1 MFFKRCG
8 RFSLLESFLGTLD
21 GPVYFCQSRRES
33 SVGKGSYHQPDG
45 LNLVTGA
52 HMAEERTNSYK
63 LSLVL
68 CMHTFDKHD
77 KINTDVSLSLSLNT
91 QATERP
97 NTETEKAYLWPDYLE
112 TVISRE
118 MSVMAVIANYKFLF
132 LASIFAS

>member
-1 MFFKRCG
+1 M
-8 RFSLLESFLGTLD
+8 
-21 GPVYFCQSRRES
+21 
-33 SVGKGSYHQPDG
+33 GKGSYHQPDG

-77 KINTDVSLSLSLNT
+77 KINTDVSVSLSLNT

-112 TVISRE
+112 TVVSRE